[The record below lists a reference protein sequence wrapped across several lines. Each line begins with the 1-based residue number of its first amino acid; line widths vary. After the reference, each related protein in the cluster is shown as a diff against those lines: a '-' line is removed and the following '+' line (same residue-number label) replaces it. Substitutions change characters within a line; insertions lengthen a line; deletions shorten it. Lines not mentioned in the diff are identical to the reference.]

1 VNTLF
6 ARGVRAALL
15 LAAAACLQP
24 AQAQDR
30 YPSHPVRIVV
40 PYAAGGPGDIHARA
54 FSAALGEEL
63 GQPVIVDNRPGA
75 DGATGTEQAGRA
87 PADGYT
93 VLQVATTQVINM
105 TLKDKDK
112 IRYDLLRDFTPVVR
126 TAQVSMVLVVPA
138 SSRAR
143 SVADLVAQA
152 KAKPEGLAYGSGA
165 TGSVGHLSAE
175 MFKRA
180 AGVNAMHVPYK
191 GTGAALPDL
200 MAGRLDFFFMTQF
213 EAVGAVKSG
222 HVRALAVTAPQRVAV
237 LPEVP
242 TMAELGFQNMDAKV
256 TYGFMLP
263 AGTPPAV
270 VQRLHAAVLKAMA
283 TPNVQGA
290 LQTLGA
296 VPYPGTGDE
305 QAATIRSEL
314 AGWRR
319 IIQAANITTD

>member
-1 VNTLF
+1 VTTFF
-6 ARGVRAALL
+6 ARGVLAALL
-15 LAAAACLQP
+15 FAAAAACLQP
-24 AQAQDR
+24 VQAQDR
-30 YPSHPVRIVV
+30 YPAHPVRIVV

-54 FSAALGEEL
+54 FGAALGEEL

-87 PADGYT
+87 AADGYT

-105 TLKDKDK
+105 ALKDKDK

-138 SSRAR
+138 SAPAR
-143 SVADLVAQA
+143 SVVDLVAQA
-152 KAKPEGLAYGSGA
+152 KARPAGLAYGSGA

-213 EAVGAVKSG
+213 EAVGAVRSG

-237 LPEVP
+237 LPDVP
-242 TMAELGFQNMDAKV
+242 TMAELGFQNMDARV
-256 TYGFMLP
+256 TYGFMS
-263 AGTPPAV
+263 GTPPPV
-270 VQRLHAAVLKAMA
+270 VQRLHGAVLKAMA
-283 TPNVQGA
+283 TPGVQGA

-296 VPYPGTGDE
+296 VPYPGGGDE